1 MDIVNDTDQD
11 AKVRVAGGGGG
22 VAPHG
27 RSLDDEETTG
37 WPVLPS
43 GSILQHSPPY
53 PGPWTVCFVVNGRR
67 VITETRSASSVVRLT
82 PAGRTFKVNV
92 D

>member
-1 MDIVNDTDQD
+1 MDIVNDTGQD

-22 VAPHG
+22 GAPQG
-27 RSLDDEETTG
+27 RPFDDQEATG

-43 GSILQHSPPY
+43 GSILHHAPLS

-67 VITETRSASSVVRLT
+67 VVTETRSASSIVRLT
-82 PAGRTFKVNV
+82 PAGRTFKVEV
-92 D
+92 G